1 MTFPGCVWWVAPVIR
16 KSFTDLMLSIDN
28 EQEWP
33 GVLVEGGKRLIQ
45 LQEPHVQKSQG
56 MKGHNVCPGW
66 LLWEVETGVGEN
78 NPSKI
83 HPPEQLDW
91 VRLTQLL
98 KSERGQCK
106 GQKDEEWGWERRHGG
121 PFPLLPQPWSPAQ
134 YSLGLGIVPYRKVTW
149 GECDAN
155 DPWIVAFHQITG
167 VKTSGDSEGGSSEM
181 RGTLPGLHAQP
192 SPNQAVISQEE
203 AAFPLFAY
211 S

>member
-16 KSFTDLMLSIDN
+16 KSFTDPMLRIDN
-28 EQEWP
+28 EQEWY
-33 GVLVEGGKRLIQ
+33 GVLVEVGKRLIR
-45 LQEPHVQKSQG
+45 LQEPHVQKSRG

-78 NPSKI
+78 NLSKI
-83 HPPEQLDW
+83 HPPEQSDW
-91 VRLTQLL
+91 AHLTQLL

-106 GQKDEEWGWERRHGG
+106 GQKDEERGWERRHGG
-121 PFPLLPQPWSPAQ
+121 PFPLPPQPWPPAQ
-134 YSLGLGIVPYRKVTW
+134 YSLGLGIVPHRKVTW

-155 DPWIVAFHQITG
+155 DPWIVAFHHVTG

-192 SPNQAVISQEE
+192 SPNQAVTSQEE